1 MNPVVRAFGVRAFSI
16 VAVFALACAA
26 GGASLMAQA
35 KSAQMAVDV
44 TNAADTAGATTA
56 AAADETNVGFDVLG
70 GFPFTPPAYDPEKPD
85 EPVASR
91 VDEQIPPAVKKLDSR
106 KVIVTGY
113 MLPTRMERGRV
124 TEFLL
129 LRDQTMCCFGAQP
142 QMNEWIVVRMA
153 KPGMYLPDVPRAFE
167 GTLKVGAIEENG
179 YMSGIYL
186 LENARA
192 VGKG

>member
-16 VAVFALACAA
+16 VAVLALAYAA
-26 GGASLMAQA
+26 GDVSLTAQA
-35 KSAQMAVDV
+35 KPAQMAVDV
-44 TNAADTAGATTA
+44 AGVTGVTTA
-56 AAADETNVGFDVLG
+56 AANETNVGFDVLG

-85 EPVASR
+85 EPVAPR
-91 VDEQIPPAVKKLDSR
+91 VDEQIPSTVKKLDSR

-113 MLPTRMERGRV
+113 MLPTRMESGRV

-167 GTLKVGAIEENG
+167 GMLKVGAIEENG

-192 VGKG
+192 AGKG